1 MQTLSSAE
9 RRALRAKAHHLHP
22 VVSIGQ
28 HGLTP
33 SVLHEIDVNLI
44 AHELIKIRVFSDARG
59 DRDAMLERIC
69 GELGAAP
76 VQHVGKLLIV
86 WRPAPKEAQE
96 NVPPS
101 RRRDTPAEKSAA
113 RKAPQA
119 RRPRTP
125 LPRAPARPL
134 PRSKTP
140 IDPPTTP
147 TSRRRRAMTNAA
159 STWEDTDERLR
170 RRSKSTSAARGAE
183 APRSNRPAGTKGS
196 FKAAA
201 RPAATPHGKSSS
213 SKVGAAGARRRRRKA
228 G

>member
-1 MQTLSSAE
+1 MATLSSAE
-9 RRALRAKAHHLHP
+9 RRALRAKAHHLHA

-33 SVLHEIDVNLI
+33 SVLHEIDVNLM
-44 AHELIKIRVFSDARG
+44 AHELIKIRVFSDARA

-76 VQHVGKLLIV
+76 VQHLGKLLIV
-86 WRPAPKEAQE
+86 WRAAPKE
-96 NVPPS
+96 
-101 RRRDTPAEKSAA
+101 PAEKAPPRRNADTAKSAA

-125 LPRAPARPL
+125 LPRAPARPP
-134 PRSKTP
+134 PRGKSTP
-140 IDPPTTP
+140 IELPATP

-159 STWEDTDERLR
+159 STWEDTDAR
-170 RRSKSTSAARGAE
+170 RQRRPKVTSGPA
-183 APRSNRPAGTKGS
+183 APRSGRRPASKGS
-196 FKAAA
+196 SKAAP
-201 RPAATPHGKSSS
+201 RPAAGPHGKSSS
-213 SKVGAAGARRRRRKA
+213 SRVGAAGARRRRRKA